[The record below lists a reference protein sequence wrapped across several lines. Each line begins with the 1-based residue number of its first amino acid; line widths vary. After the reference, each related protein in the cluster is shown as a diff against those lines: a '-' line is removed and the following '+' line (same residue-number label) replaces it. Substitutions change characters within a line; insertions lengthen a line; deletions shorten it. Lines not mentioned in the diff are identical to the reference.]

1 MRAVLDPNVLVSAVL
16 SPRGT
21 PAAIVRRWRAGE
33 FELIVSPSLLDEL
46 ERVLEYPKLRTRI
59 EPEDAHELL
68 VLLQDEADVRADPDD
83 DPPVQ
88 PSDPDDAYL
97 VSLAYSAQAVIVTGD
112 RALLDLA
119 GRVPVY
125 APADFLAI
133 IERGDR

>member
-46 ERVLEYPKLRTRI
+46 ERVLDYPKLRTRI
-59 EPEDAHELL
+59 EPEEAQELL
-68 VLLQDEADVRADPDD
+68 TLLRDEADVREDPDE

-88 PSDPDDAYL
+88 PTDPDDAYL
-97 VSLAYSAQAVIVTGD
+97 VSLAYVAQAVIVTGD
-112 RALLDLA
+112 RGLLALT
-119 GRVPVY
+119 GKVPIY

-133 IERGDR
+133 IESGDR